1 MNILTICGSL
11 RANSYNASLARALSE
26 LAPDGM
32 MVAEAGT
39 LAAFPHYNADVQTQG
54 FPREA
59 EVLGERIRRA
69 DGVIIV
75 SPEYNYS
82 IPGVL
87 KNAIDWL
94 SRLPDQPFKEKPLA
108 LQSVSTGMLGGARA
122 QYHLRQVMVFVEARV
137 FNRPEVI
144 VASAKGKFDETTGRL
159 VDAATRDMVSRQLAA
174 FKQFVGATR

>member
-26 LAPDGM
+26 LAPEGM
-32 MVAEAGT
+32 TVAEAGT
-39 LAAFPHYNADVQTQG
+39 IGTLPHYNADVQTQA
-54 FPREA
+54 FPQEA
-59 EVLGERIRRA
+59 EVLGERIRSA

-82 IPGVL
+82 MPGVL

-94 SRLPDQPFKEKPLA
+94 SRLPDQPFKQKPLA
-108 LQSVSTGMLGGARA
+108 LQSASTGMLGGARA

-144 VASAKGKFDETTGRL
+144 VASAKDKFDETTGKL
-159 VDAATRDMVSRQLAA
+159 IDAATRDMVSKQLAA
-174 FKQFVGATR
+174 FKQFAGATR

>member
-11 RANSYNASLARALSE
+11 RAGSYNAALARTLPE

-32 MVAEAGT
+32 SIA
-39 LAAFPHYNADVQTQG
+39 LAPSLGGFPPYNHDAQVQAFPDIVTD
-54 FPREA
+54 
-59 EVLGERIRRA
+59 LGNRIRSA

-82 IPGVL
+82 ISGVL

-94 SRLPDQPFKEKPLA
+94 SRLPAQPFKDKPVA
-108 LQSVSTGMLGGARA
+108 LQSVSTGILGGARA

-144 VASAKGKFDETTGRL
+144 VANAKDKFDASVTLT
-159 VDAATRDMVSRQLAA
+159 DPATREMVAKQLAA
-174 FKQFVGATR
+174 FESFIAP